1 MGRGGRHWWGKDR
14 GALLACQ
21 GPGKTSCD
29 GSWASVQRGLGVL
42 RCSCG
47 EGDAVDL
54 EAITLQESWSQD

>member
-1 MGRGGRHWWGKDR
+1 MGEDR
-14 GALLACQ
+14 GALLPCQ

-54 EAITLQESWSQD
+54 EAITLQESWSQN